1 MVPQMI
7 LVQIQLESNEMSGE
21 LIMKC
26 LGSPVGTHRALS
38 WSIIYLQELLRE
50 YSPLLLQ
57 GLSVLLL
64 LVPKEFIDGIWGI
77 FGAESDNSWYIKG
90 EKEEEIQEVLTSQSQ
105 SLNQYSSFVDD
116 QKVRGS
122 ENDLTNLKSHGF
134 DKYRYLSS
142 SFLKRMDVDNV
153 GVSKPKSKKKRG
165 SQV

>member
-1 MVPQMI
+1 MSSA
-7 LVQIQLESNEMSGE
+7 LVI
-21 LIMKC
+21 KC
-26 LGSPVGTHRALS
+26 LGSPLGTHRALS

-64 LVPKEFIDGIWGI
+64 LVPKELIDGIWGI
-77 FGAESDNSWYIKG
+77 VGAESDTAWYNKG

-122 ENDLTNLKSHGF
+122 ENDLNSLKSHGF

-142 SFLKRMDVDNV
+142 SFLKRMDIDNS
-153 GVSKPKSKKKRG
+153 GISKPKSKKKRKKI
-165 SQV
+165 